1 MINDYGEFERIVMNE
16 HDDEFKKLIR
26 KLEEDITNHIDEF
39 ACAFAKHTNL
49 PPDRIK
55 MFYTTV
61 MRNGN
66 LVNVIWF
73 EEKENE
79 EDGDKTT

>member
-1 MINDYGEFERIVMNE
+1 MFNLTDQTDGSFRELS
-16 HDDEFKKLIR
+16 KKLGQ
-26 KLEEDITNHIDEF
+26 DIENHIDEF